1 MTDIIWGNIGKIVS
15 GQIFEL
21 NLTHRKD
28 GNDNDYSDMEK
39 IKFTETDIVTLPV
52 NPSECTKEQAEQVLP
67 GLFVKCEIKERD
79 GDGCLVASISHSGQG
94 GY

>member
-1 MTDIIWGNIGKIVS
+1 MTDIIWGNVGKVLS

-28 GNDNDYSDMEK
+28 GNKNDYSDIEK
-39 IKFTETDIVTLPV
+39 IKIIETDIVTLPA
-52 NPSECTKEQAEQVLP
+52 NPSDCTKEQVEQVLS
-67 GLFVKCEIKERD
+67 GLFVKCEIKER
-79 GDGCLVASISHSGQG
+79 GDEGNLLASISHSGQG

>member
-1 MTDIIWGNIGKIVS
+1 MDIIWGNVGNVLS

-28 GNDNDYSDMEK
+28 GNKSTYSDVEK
-39 IKFTETDIVTLPV
+39 IRISETDFMSLPDDIS
-52 NPSECTKEQAEQVLP
+52 NCTKELIEEHLSGA
-67 GLFVKCEIKERD
+67 FVKCEIKDRE
-79 GDGCLVASISHSGQG
+79 GDGTLRSIVSHSGQG

>member
-1 MTDIIWGNIGKIVS
+1 MTDIIWGNVGNILS
-15 GQIFEL
+15 GQTFEL

-28 GNDNDYSDMEK
+28 GNKNDYSDLEK
-39 IKFTETDIVTLPV
+39 IKFTDTDIVTLPV
-52 NPSECTKEQAEQVLP
+52 NPAECTKEQAEQVLP

-79 GDGCLVASISHSGQG
+79 GEGLLLASVSHSGQG

>member
-1 MTDIIWGNIGKIVS
+1 MTDIIWGNIGTILS
-15 GQIFEL
+15 GQVFEL

-28 GNDNDYSDMEK
+28 GNKNDYSDLEK
-39 IKFTETDIVTLPV
+39 IKIIETDIVTLPT
-52 NPSECTKEQAEQVLP
+52 NLAECTKELAEQFLP

-79 GDGCLVASISHSGQG
+79 SEGMLVSSLSHSGQG